1 MNELSKK
8 WLYTFIAIAIAA
20 IAVFVWACIKKDTT
34 IMIATGLVI
43 GIQILN
49 IVQWIQ
55 RHFPK
60 R

>member
-20 IAVFVWACIKKDTT
+20 IAVFVWACIKKDAT

>member
-20 IAVFVWACIKKDTT
+20 IAVFVWACVKKDTT

>member
-49 IVQWIQ
+49 IVQWLQ

>member
-20 IAVFVWACIKKDTT
+20 IAVFVWACVKKDTT

-49 IVQWIQ
+49 IVQWLQ